1 MKGFLG
7 VQREVIDSK
16 NLSFILSQNVYTYMY
31 IVIFR

>member
-7 VQREVIDSK
+7 VEVIDSK

-31 IVIFR
+31 IVILR